1 MKHIFT
7 SWILS
12 FSCIIYSQNKESRS
26 TDLLS
31 YFELEPFLETSPVIS
46 SDDAADDICIWVSD
60 SKDDSIYVVGTDK
73 KRGLETYDDVGQR
86 VFDAPFGRIN
96 NVDLWHSPIGPII
109 VGTNRSFNSLDF
121 YKLNISN
128 GSLELINR
136 HETGLKEVYGVS
148 FYLKSMTHPEVFI
161 SDKKGR
167 VKRYAVEMIN
177 DFVNAKLLDVFKFS
191 STVEGIEG
199 DPYYN
204 RVYFAEEDK
213 GLWYIDF
220 SEEKPK
226 RKKVLKTDK
235 KTLVADLEGLALADL
250 GNGKGFLI
258 LSVQGNNSYAVID
271 RKTLTLKAI
280 FKINSNNNIDSTE
293 ETDGLEVSTH
303 PRFPVLIVQD
313 GINTGE
319 NQNFKLVNWNDIIEG
334 LKKQL

>member
-1 MKHIFT
+1 MKHILT

-12 FSCIIYSQNKESRS
+12 ISCVMYSQNKGSRS

-31 YFELEPFLETSPVIS
+31 YFELKPFLETSPVIS
-46 SDDAADDICIWVSD
+46 ADDAADDICIWVSD
-60 SKDDSIYVVGTDK
+60 SEDDSIYVVGTDK
-73 KRGLETYDDVGQR
+73 KRGLETYDDAGQR

-121 YKLNISN
+121 YKLNTTN

-136 HETGLKEVYGVS
+136 HETGLNDVYGVS
-148 FYLKSMTHPEVFI
+148 FYLKSMTHPEVFL

-177 DFVNAKLLDVFKFS
+177 DFVDAKLLDVFKFS

-204 RVYFAEEDK
+204 RVYIAEEDK

-220 SEEKPK
+220 AEEKPK

-319 NQNFKLVNWNDIIEG
+319 TQNFKLVNWNDIIEG